1 MNATELNAKAQELLD
16 AIWGPI
22 SEFQAMRN
30 DSGPVSWDTASEAR
44 SRWLDKLCEIE
55 NVLES

>member
-16 AIWGPI
+16 AIWGLI

-44 SRWLDKLCEIE
+44 NWLDKLCEIE
-55 NVLES
+55 YVLES